1 MGNIMK
7 YLVRPLN
14 KDSVCESI
22 FETVS
27 LIEALEM
34 VEEQNKKCNT
44 KYIIVS
50 NPDDEFNNVN
60 VMRKPQKYD

>member
-1 MGNIMK
+1 MGYLMK
-7 YLVRPLN
+7 YLVRPIEKN
-14 KDSVCESI
+14 NVCDSI
-22 FETVS
+22 FETMS

-50 NPDDEFNNVN
+50 DPDDDFNNIN
-60 VMRKPQKYD
+60 LMRKPQK

>member
-1 MGNIMK
+1 MK
-7 YLVRPLN
+7 YLVRPIEKN
-14 KDSVCESI
+14 NVCDSI
-22 FETVS
+22 FETMS

-50 NPDDEFNNVN
+50 DPDDDFNNIKRVW
-60 VMRKPQKYD
+60 VDDYKGR